1 MKRILVIEDEKDL
14 ADLLADL
21 LRLQGYDVAVAYD
34 GKEGLAKIAAERFD
48 LVITDLMMPVMS
60 GWDVLDELANDPEHN
75 DTPIIIASAGETQD
89 TARKYGHAFVPKPFE
104 IGRML
109 STIDDLIGA
118 PAH

>member
-21 LRLQGYDVAVAYD
+21 LQLQGYEVDVAYD
-34 GKEGLAKIAAERFD
+34 GKEGLSKIGAQRFD

-60 GWDVLDELANDPEHN
+60 GWDVIEHLAHDPAN
-75 DTPIIIASAGETQD
+75 SDMPVIIASAGETQE
-89 TARKYGHAFVPKPFE
+89 TARKYGHAFIPKPFE

-109 STIDDLIGA
+109 TTIDQLIG
-118 PAH
+118 PS